1 MLRTAWTLS
10 YDFNWDS
17 LMALPNEMSKSYSDY
32 VHYSYVFLGIE
43 YLQLC
48 YSSIFLGSFRNYF
61 LFVFSDDTMELPFD
75 SRENEYWLFFLT
87 QSSSMKMRW
96 PLDITRKY
104 FNCLNFRNLI
114 GGAAAGAL
122 SYWNRLISVSPLEV
136 IHLFFFSQFSSENC
150 YDDILY
156 V

>member
-1 MLRTAWTLS
+1 MDECWLWGPISTPCGFTVRSLS
-10 YDFNWDS
+10 LNCSFKWWSNAPYCLNIELWFQLGFTDGTSFEIRCRYQI
-17 LMALPNEMSKSYSDY
+17 LITFFIAIFP
-32 VHYSYVFLGIE
+32 GIE
-43 YLQLC
+43 YLHLC
-48 YSSIFLGSFRNYF
+48 YSSIFLGSFRNY

-75 SRENEYWLFFLT
+75 SRENEYWLFFLI

-122 SYWNRLISVSPLEV
+122 L
-136 IHLFFFSQFSSENC
+136 
-150 YDDILY
+150 
-156 V
+156 

>member
-1 MLRTAWTLS
+1 MIQCSVLLEHWVMISTGIHWWHFL
-10 YDFNWDS
+10 W
-17 LMALPNEMSKSYSDY
+17 NEMSISDSDY
-32 VHYSYVFLGIE
+32 VHYSYVFPGIE

-75 SRENEYWLFFLT
+75 SRENEHWLFFLI

-122 SYWNRLISVSPLEV
+122 SHWNRLISVSPLEV
-136 IHLFFFSQFSSENC
+136 IHLFFFS
-150 YDDILY
+150 
-156 V
+156 